1 MLYVNGWRNGRLGE
15 NTMVKYVEQHFEIVT
30 QAGIETLQLL
40 ERIGRV
46 CYKSEDLIVPDHEEN
61 GKVVEGSWAK
71 FMKMIVARQHFSVL
85 EHATVTVWI
94 VTERGVTHEFVRHRI
109 GVAYSQESTRYCN
122 YGKGK
127 FGGEI
132 TVIDKRADFYAKPF
146 GVEVVFGLEQQ
157 AKTEKYI
164 RVDDKHVITSM
175 AGIHD
180 EKDVEDAKAAVQDFM
195 ESMEFAEKKYLL
207 QLARGDPGKS
217 IPAQIA
223 RDCLPTNLKTEI
235 VVTANLR
242 QWGHIFKLRT
252 AESAHPCIRGL
263 MIPMLA
269 EFKKRFPYI
278 YDDLTG
284 Y

>member
-1 MLYVNGWRNGRLGE
+1 
-15 NTMVKYVEQHFEIVT
+15 MVKYVEQKFEIVT
-30 QAGIETLQLL
+30 QAGIEALQLL

-61 GKVVEGSWAK
+61 GKKVEGSWAN
-71 FMKMIVARQHFSVL
+71 FMKMIVKRQHFSVL

-94 VTERGVTHEFVRHRI
+94 TTERGVSHELVRHRI
-109 GVAYSQESTRYCN
+109 GVAYSQESTRYVN
-122 YGKGK
+122 YAKGK
-127 FGGEI
+127 FGSEI
-132 TVIDKRADFYAKPF
+132 TVIDKRAGFYAKPF
-146 GVEVVFGLEQQ
+146 GVELLVGTDQV
-157 AKTEKYI
+157 AKTLKYI
-164 RVDDKHVITSM
+164 RVDGACVISSVGNTGTGNE
-175 AGIHD
+175 AD
-180 EKDVEDAKAAVQDFM
+180 RKDVENAKAAVQDFM
-195 ESMEFAEKKYLL
+195 ESMEFAEKKYMRLL
-207 QLARGDPGKS
+207 AIGDPGKSKS

-242 QWGHIFKLRT
+242 QWGHIFKMRT
-252 AESAHPCIRGL
+252 AEGAHPCMRAL
-263 MIPMLA
+263 MIPMLT